1 MKTTKKIL
9 VVDDD
14 AGISEMLKTLL
25 EFSGYQVAVT
35 QSAAQTQ
42 SQVENGNVDLVVL
55 DMLISG
61 VDGTEVCAD
70 LRQNKKTSNV
80 PILMMSAHQEAGEK
94 CLEAGADD
102 FIAKPFEME
111 DFLLKVNR
119 VMEGARG

>member
-35 QSAAQTQ
+35 QSSAQTQ

>member
-42 SQVENGNVDLVVL
+42 SQVENDNVDLVVL

>member
-1 MKTTKKIL
+1 MKATKKIL

-14 AGISEMLKTLL
+14 PGISEMLKTLL
-25 EFSGYQVAVT
+25 EFSGYSVAVT
-35 QSAAQTQ
+35 QNAGTTQ
-42 SQVENGNVDLVVL
+42 AEAENGDVDLVVL

-61 VDGTEVCAD
+61 IDGTEVCSK
-70 LRQNKKTSNV
+70 LRHNKKTCKI

-111 DFLLKVNR
+111 DFLNKVNR
-119 VMEGARG
+119 VMIGA

>member
-1 MKTTKKIL
+1 MNTTKKIL

-35 QSAAQTQ
+35 QNGDAAQ
-42 SQVENGNVDLVVL
+42 SHVEKGNVDLVVL

-61 VDGTEVCAD
+61 VDGTEVCGD
-70 LRQNKKTSNV
+70 LRQNKKTSKV
-80 PILMMSAHQEAGEK
+80 PILMMSAHREAGAK

-111 DFLLKVNR
+111 EFLQKVNR
-119 VMEGARG
+119 VMGGS

>member
-1 MKTTKKIL
+1 METTKKIL

-25 EFSGYQVAVT
+25 EFSGYNVAVT
-35 QSAAQTQ
+35 QNAASTQTE
-42 SQVENGNVDLVVL
+42 VESGSVDLVVL

-61 VDGTEVCAD
+61 IDGTEVCSE
-70 LRQNKKTSNV
+70 LRQNEKTSNV
-80 PILMMSAHQEAGEK
+80 PILMMSAHQEAGSK

>member
-42 SQVENGNVDLVVL
+42 SQVENDNVDLVVL

-70 LRQNKKTSNV
+70 LRQNKKTSKV